1 MAGELLCLEVACDY
15 CGARLEVTAAEV
27 GGEPRAH
34 TYLCAQCG
42 KNHDVMTTGN
52 PHVRVL
58 APRTDGRTSQYA
70 QTMF

>member
-1 MAGELLCLEVACDY
+1 MAGQLLCVEKACDY

-34 TYLCAQCG
+34 TYACPQCG
-42 KNHDVMTTGN
+42 KHDDVDTTGT
-52 PHVRVL
+52 PRVRVL